1 MTSSVL
7 AMTTLP
13 RCAMT
18 LRAERTFQLRPPC
31 SANGSTLDAQPHFQC
46 SHRELQLPGQCAP
59 CSITNGSYA
68 HTNHPSSVFLAS
80 NFPLHQHT
88 QTHVQTHTHAHTN
101 THTRTHTRTHTHT
114 HTHTHKHTITYSL
127 LLWCGATHII
137 CIVLWC
143 NMTTLQQFLLS
154 LLSGATL
161 HFSELHMVVVF
172 LW

>member
-1 MTSSVL
+1 MFSSTRYDIISFSNDNT
-7 AMTTLP
+7 TTL
-13 RCAMT
+13 CNDT
-18 LRAERTFQLRPPC
+18 KVEECTFLLRPPY
-31 SANGSTLDAQPHFQC
+31 SANGSTLAAQPHFQC

-68 HTNHPSSVFLAS
+68 HTNHPSNVFLAS

-88 QTHVQTHTHAHTN
+88 QTHVQTHTHAHT
-101 THTRTHTRTHTHT
+101 HTHT
-114 HTHTHKHTITYSL
+114 NTHTITYSL
-127 LLWCGATHII
+127 LLWCGATHSI
-137 CIVLWC
+137 CIVVWC
-143 NMTTLQQFLLS
+143 NMTILQHFLLS